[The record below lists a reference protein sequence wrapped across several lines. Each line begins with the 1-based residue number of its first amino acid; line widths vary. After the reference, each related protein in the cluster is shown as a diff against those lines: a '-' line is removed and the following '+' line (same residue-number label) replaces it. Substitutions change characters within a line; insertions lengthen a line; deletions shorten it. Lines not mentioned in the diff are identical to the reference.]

1 MLDKIRLTTKKSRQR
16 IKEVVDKLSHIPRA
30 QMISFNVDEC
40 LWLSLKNWKSNCKV
54 TFVLEG
60 LRFISTWN
68 DARKILSAFEIWVQ
82 NKRKMTWCNETNA

>member
-40 LWLSLKNWKSNCKV
+40 LWLS
-54 TFVLEG
+54 
-60 LRFISTWN
+60 
-68 DARKILSAFEIWVQ
+68 
-82 NKRKMTWCNETNA
+82 